1 MTTHEECIKHNLV
14 APLNVNK
21 VPFETQYSRM
31 DPEKFVEYNFKL
43 GCLPQ
48 ILLGPLLNT
57 LFHLMV
63 NEIF

>member
-1 MTTHEECIKHNLV
+1 MTTHEECIKQFGSSFKC
-14 APLNVNK
+14 K
-21 VPFETQYSRM
+21 VPFETRYSRM
-31 DPEKFVEYNFKL
+31 DQEKFVEYNFKL

>member
-1 MTTHEECIKHNLV
+1 
-14 APLNVNK
+14 
-21 VPFETQYSRM
+21 M
-31 DPEKFVEYNFKL
+31 DQEKFVEYNFKL